1 MDTSIAITD
10 KAGDKPTRVRRESSL
25 SRLLPSR
32 SAKLIVGLIIA
43 GVIILW
49 GIVGPLLVGDPHAI
63 STDAFAPPGPN
74 HWLGTTQTGQDVWTQ
89 VAYGTRGS
97 LIIGF
102 VVGIL
107 ATVLSAFFGVL
118 GAYIGGAVDEG
129 FALFTNV
136 ALVIPGLPL
145 VIVIGNYVPQNQR
158 GLFLIAVV
166 LAITSWAG
174 SARVLRSVTLSL
186 RNRDYVSASRV
197 SGEKTWR
204 VLVVEIL
211 PNLIPVMASQF
222 VFAII
227 FAILGEAGLS
237 FLGLGAS
244 NTFTLGTILFQAYND
259 LALTQGAWW
268 WFVPP
273 GLVIA
278 LFGCALSLI
287 NFSID
292 EIINPKLRNQTR
304 AARKAWGLTA
314 EQIKRLEK
322 EDVK

>member
-1 MDTSIAITD
+1 MASTLAVTDAPRARADRARHSI
-10 KAGDKPTRVRRESSL
+10 VQ
-25 SRLLPSR
+25 LLPSR
-32 SAKLIVGLIIA
+32 SPKLTVGLILA
-43 GVIILW
+43 AVIILW
-49 GIVGPLLVGDPHAI
+49 GILGPLLVGDPNAI
-63 STDAFAPPGPN
+63 STNAFAPPSLQ

-102 VVGIL
+102 TVGIL

-118 GAYIGGAVDEG
+118 GAYLGGAVDES

-145 VIVIGNYVPQNQR
+145 VIVIGNYVPENQR

-174 SARVLRSVTLSL
+174 SARVLRAVTLSI
-186 RNRDYVSASRV
+186 RSRDYVSASRV
-197 SGEKTWR
+197 AGEKTWR
-204 VLVVEIL
+204 ILVVEIL

-237 FLGLGAS
+237 FLGLGAN

-278 LFGCALSLI
+278 LFGAALSLI

-292 EIINPKLRNQTR
+292 EIINPKLRNETR
-304 AARKAWGLTA
+304 AARKAWGLTG
-314 EQIKRLEK
+314 EQIKLLEK
-322 EDVK
+322 EDVI